1 MKLDLLEGQSYKT
14 SSHNSKANKCIAE
27 RKWMNKVGFLRFSN
41 SDGNPCKIRNRL
53 FSVLISFA
61 KKTFPWGIKESLAKR
76 QQMMVCRK
84 NNRRIIFQMEEAI
97 KKFF

>member
-61 KKTFPWGIKESLAKR
+61 KKTFPWGIKESLAKKK
-76 QQMMVCRK
+76 QQEDYFSNGRS
-84 NNRRIIFQMEEAI
+84 N
-97 KKFF
+97 